1 MDQDRVHN
9 LSSPDKTIPTSV
21 MLIGSFEI
29 AVALLVMMILF
40 LVAPLNV
47 SSAALFVF
55 LLIYGAMGAGLLAI
69 QEWARRANV
78 VLHLVAVPFTFYTAF
93 ILGGGPAWQPAVQV
107 FISGAIIVALTRP
120 AIQHKFKTVVPKQ
133 KNS

>member
-1 MDQDRVHN
+1 LD
-9 LSSPDKTIPTSV
+9 PDKQTLKLPDKRIPASV

-29 AVALLVMMILF
+29 GVALLVMMILF
-40 LVAPLNV
+40 IMAPLTV

-55 LLIYGAMGAGLLAI
+55 LSIYGAIGAGLLAI

-78 VLHLVAVPFTFYTAF
+78 ILHFVAIPFTVYTALF
-93 ILGGGPAWQPAVQV
+93 LGHGSVWQPAVQV
-107 FISGAIIVALTRP
+107 FISGAIIIALTRP
-120 AIQHKFKTVVPKQ
+120 AIQYKFKTVVPRQ

>member
-1 MDQDRVHN
+1 
-9 LSSPDKTIPTSV
+9 

-29 AVALLVMMILF
+29 GVALLVMMRLF
-40 LVAPLNV
+40 LVASLSVNSV
-47 SSAALFVF
+47 VLFVF
-55 LLIYGAMGAGLLAI
+55 LLIYGVIGAGLLAI

-78 VLHLVAVPFTFYTAF
+78 ILHFVAVPFTFYTAF
-93 ILGGGPAWQPAVQV
+93 FLGGGSGWQPAVPV
-107 FISGAIIVALTRP
+107 LISGAIIIALTRP